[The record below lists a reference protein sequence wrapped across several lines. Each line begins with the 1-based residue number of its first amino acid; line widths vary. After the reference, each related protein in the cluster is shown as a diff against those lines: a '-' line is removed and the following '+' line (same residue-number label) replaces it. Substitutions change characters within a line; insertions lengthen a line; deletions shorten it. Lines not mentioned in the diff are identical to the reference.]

1 MKTAAQITDEGLF
14 SWSSNISLKR
24 DMDWYSV
31 SSSSVDDL
39 IKINSPADIC
49 AGHWS
54 LAQLWNFRLSEHNH
68 QRFKVKKARYIGKR
82 VDGNTVM
89 HLIDLLSFQV
99 LFP

>member
-1 MKTAAQITDEGLF
+1 MKTKAQITDEELF

-49 AGHWS
+49 AGH
-54 LAQLWNFRLSEHNH
+54 
-68 QRFKVKKARYIGKR
+68 
-82 VDGNTVM
+82 
-89 HLIDLLSFQV
+89 
-99 LFP
+99 

>member
-1 MKTAAQITDEGLF
+1 MNRDCCLGENLQVLACTMKTAAQITDEGLS

-49 AGHWS
+49 AGH
-54 LAQLWNFRLSEHNH
+54 
-68 QRFKVKKARYIGKR
+68 
-82 VDGNTVM
+82 
-89 HLIDLLSFQV
+89 
-99 LFP
+99 

>member
-39 IKINSPADIC
+39 IKITSPADIC
-49 AGHWS
+49 AGHKRNYGISVYLNITTNNSRSRRPDILEKKGMES
-54 LAQLWNFRLSEHNH
+54 LLCIL
-68 QRFKVKKARYIGKR
+68 
-82 VDGNTVM
+82 
-89 HLIDLLSFQV
+89 
-99 LFP
+99 